1 MTPELDPRHLG
12 DHIDRLYR
20 AALALCG
27 RREDAEDLVQ
37 ETFVR
42 VLAKSRWINDDDDL
56 GYLLRSLRNTFLTR
70 KRDASRRPQTTAM
83 DFEPEETRP
92 IGRPEDS
99 IQAMD
104 LYAAIT
110 RLSDEHRDVLV
121 AVDVTG
127 LSYKEAAA
135 ALEVPEGTVMSRLYR
150 ARAALGKQLGP

>member
-1 MTPELDPRHLG
+1 VTPELDPRHLG

-37 ETFVR
+37 ETFVK

-56 GYLLRSLRNTFLTR
+56 GYLLRALRNTFLTR
-70 KRDASRRPQTTAM
+70 RRDASRRPQTTAM
-83 DFEPEETRP
+83 DFDPEETRP

-104 LYAAIT
+104 LYAAIS
-110 RLSDEHRDVLV
+110 RLSDEHRDVLI

-127 LSYKEAAA
+127 LTYKEAAV
-135 ALEVPEGTVMSRLYR
+135 ALEVPEGTIMSRLYR
-150 ARAALGKQLGP
+150 ARGALGRHLGD